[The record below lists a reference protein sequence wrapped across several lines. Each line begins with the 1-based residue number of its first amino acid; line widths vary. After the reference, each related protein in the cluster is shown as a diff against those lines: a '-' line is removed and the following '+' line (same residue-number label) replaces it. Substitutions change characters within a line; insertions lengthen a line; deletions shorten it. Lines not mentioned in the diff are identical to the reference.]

1 METPLFQVDTHM
13 ERKDYRKFLYIA
25 TFFQN
30 PFVIPAILVMC
41 GVVAVLA
48 SRQMGRSD
56 LFYMVALW
64 GAISA
69 LVFSAVCFNVEGK
82 NRRRVAA
89 AQQAGALDR
98 RLVMSFSEQ
107 EFFLENPAREASRHL
122 TYEEFHL
129 LMETKDYF
137 IFFLTKHQVTLLRK
151 RDMKEEELDS
161 FSAFIRRKFGK
172 RYRKINL

>member
-1 METPLFQVDTHM
+1 MFT
-13 ERKDYRKFLYIA
+13 
-25 TFFQN
+25 
-30 PFVIPAILVMC
+30 
-41 GVVAVLA
+41 
-48 SRQMGRSD
+48 
-56 LFYMVALW
+56 
-64 GAISA
+64 
-69 LVFSAVCFNVEGK
+69 AVCFNVEGK

-137 IFFLTKHQVTLLRK
+137 IFFLTKHQVTLLCK
-151 RDMKEEELDS
+151 RDLKEEERDS
-161 FSAFIRRKFGK
+161 FGAFIRRKFGK